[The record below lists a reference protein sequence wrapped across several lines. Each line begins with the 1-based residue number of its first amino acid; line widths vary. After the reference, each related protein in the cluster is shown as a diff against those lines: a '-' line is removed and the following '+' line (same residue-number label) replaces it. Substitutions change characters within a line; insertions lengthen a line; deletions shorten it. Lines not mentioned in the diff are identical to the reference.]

1 MKYGRYRINK
11 ILGKGSMGVVY
22 LAHDPQ
28 IDRSVALKVLR
39 EDRLTSADFVNRF
52 MLEARAIGRLSH
64 PGIVLVYDVGEDQ
77 GSIYIAMEFVE
88 GEPLSDL
95 LQRAG
100 LDFERT
106 IDIGIQVAEILDYAH
121 ARGIVHRDVKPSNL
135 MLKPDGTIKITD
147 FGIAHMDDPSAGQ
160 RTQDGEILGT
170 PAYMSPEQVMGQPVD
185 GRSDLFSLGVILYEL
200 STGERPFK
208 GQSIGTIL
216 RSITEEIPI
225 EPLKLHPFISK
236 DLSRIIMKCLSKRP
250 EKRFSTGSDLAE
262 ALKTCRVKRGV
273 GKGSETPLEKGRL
286 RGFWAA
292 FFLLAFLG
300 AVVVGIYHYKFIG
313 IPAKGTVNLE
323 TTPPGAK
330 VYVDG
335 RLVGNAP
342 LDLSLPIG
350 KHEMRVDLEGYYD
363 WAAQVLFKRGKKNL
377 QVKLLPEK

>member
-160 RTQDGEILGT
+160 QTQDGEILGT

-216 RSITEEIPI
+216 RSITEETPV
-225 EPLKLHPFISK
+225 EPLKLHPFIPT
-236 DLSRIIMKCLSKRP
+236 DLSRVIMKCLSKRP
-250 EKRFSTGSDLAE
+250 EGRFSTGVELAA
-262 ALKTCRVKRGV
+262 ALKACPVERA
-273 GKGSETPLEKGRL
+273 GKGSERSSKKRRL
-286 RGFWAA
+286 RR
-292 FFLLAFLG
+292 FLAVLFLMAFLG
-300 AVVVGIYHYKFIG
+300 AVAGGMHYYKFIG